1 MPLHVATA
9 PMSVPVPKLLPPPP
23 LPATNER
30 WAMFLDVDGSL
41 LEFADRPEQVHVPDS
56 LKQLLHQLHH
66 ALDGALA
73 LVSGRNI
80 SDLDSMFGIPGWA
93 KAGLHGLEL
102 QRPDGSR
109 RAVEID
115 PRQQAKL
122 RREAAALADCLPGV
136 RLEDKGLAVA
146 LHTRSA
152 PEHWEALRE
161 GTEALIGSLPG
172 FELQPGN
179 QVIEIKPSGM
189 DKGVA
194 VAELLTLPP
203 FTGRTPVYVGD
214 DLTDEHAF
222 ATVNLE
228 NGISVRVGEREP
240 SLAQFTLSTPIQLH
254 AWLSRVRAIFEEGVA
269 PHANRTG
276 GLRTTRES

>member
-1 MPLHVATA
+1 MY
-9 PMSVPVPKLLPPPP
+9 VPKHLPPPP
-23 LPATNER
+23 LPAADES

-41 LEFADRPEQVHVPDS
+41 LDFADQPEQVFVPDS
-56 LKQLLHQLHH
+56 LKQLLHHLHH

-80 SDLDSMFGIPGWA
+80 SDLDSLFGIPGWA

-102 QRPDGSR
+102 QRPDGHR
-109 RAVEID
+109 RDIEID

-146 LHTRSA
+146 LHTRRA
-152 PEHWEALRE
+152 PQQWEALRE

-189 DKGVA
+189 NKGVA
-194 VAELLTLPP
+194 VSELLSLPP

-240 SLAQFTLSTPIQLH
+240 SLAQFTLSTPTQLH
-254 AWLSRVRAIFEEGVA
+254 AWLNRVRVIFDEGA
-269 PHANRTG
+269 TSHANRPG